1 VLPKLFK
8 RMKWKLGALFFP
20 KTSFLLSILDM
31 NFKMGQI
38 NLTTYDALNHRRLR
52 VLSPIVDW
60 LRYDYSPVKS
70 NELLVEKTLLVK
82 RFKKSL
88 VRIILIADEVR
99 LDVRDMLLALY
110 TEKAYGLGFAMLSLN
125 MPLDSFQG
133 KNTGVVGLERDG
145 RDAEALKVRDGML
158 MFGSLHTNDLTT
170 APKFVELVLGQW
182 GPVSQQLP
190 HVEALHSVHPDAI
203 KYYEA
208 VMLYGH
214 ALDSLLK
221 TCGAT
226 CVRSELSAQVRKE
239 DFMSLSG
246 QIAFA
251 PGTVFR
257 SEAWLLLN
265 IWGIEAVPVYKVD
278 IKTGA
283 LTMFD
288 NSSRIRLLLLLS
300 RTHASL
306 LPPLCPQTLLARYR
320 SVVTPGP
327 VVCSS
332 AASQLWW

>member
-1 VLPKLFK
+1 
-8 RMKWKLGALFFP
+8 MKA
-20 KTSFLLSILDM
+20 
-31 NFKMGQI
+31 
-38 NLTTYDALNHRRLR
+38 
-52 VLSPIVDW
+52 SPIVDW
-60 LRYDYSPVKS
+60 RRYDYSPVEP
-70 NELLVEKTLLVK
+70 NELGSEKTLLVR

-88 VRIILIADEVR
+88 VRIILIADDTPR
-99 LDVRDMLLALY
+99 DVRDMLLALY

-133 KNTGVVGLERDG
+133 KSTGVTGLELDG
-145 RDAEALKVRDGML
+145 RDADALAVRDGML
-158 MFGSLHTNDLTT
+158 MFGALHTNDLTT

-182 GPVSQQLP
+182 GLVAQQLP

-226 CVRSELSAQVRKE
+226 CVRSELSAQIRKE
-239 DFMSLSG
+239 EFMSLSG

-251 PGTVFR
+251 SGTVFR

-265 IWGIEAVPVYKVD
+265 IWGTEAVPAYKVD
-278 IKTGA
+278 IKTGD

-288 NSSRIRLLLLLS
+288 SSSRTSVLRHARMLASCHHSARRLGSPYPAVTSGLLYPPPPQLLW
-300 RTHASL
+300 RNRCAMAGGH
-306 LPPLCPQTLLARYR
+306 
-320 SVVTPGP
+320 
-327 VVCSS
+327 
-332 AASQLWW
+332 